1 MLLQIFLLFLV
12 GTLCYAQQSE
22 QPTLC
27 LTFDDGSV
35 DNMPGYSSEQWNKM
49 LLERLHEAKV
59 QAIFFVKGKAVD
71 NEKGRMVLQTWDE
84 AGHLI
89 ANHTYSHWFFNSKNL
104 TLHDFIVDVLKND
117 SLIKGYSHYTK
128 LFRFPYLKEGNTTEK
143 RDGFRRFLKEQNY
156 RNGYVTID
164 ASDWYVNS
172 RLLNKLKADSTA
184 DITPYRDY
192 YLQHIYDRA
201 LYYNDLAKK
210 LTGRQIK
217 HSLLLHHN
225 PAAALFMGDLI
236 AMFKAKGWKVVNA
249 SEAYSD
255 EIYNNQP
262 DILPAGES
270 LIWAMAKESGK
281 FENVLRY
288 PAEDGNYQKAEMDSL
303 DL

>member
-210 LTGRQIK
+210 LT
-217 HSLLLHHN
+217 
-225 PAAALFMGDLI
+225 
-236 AMFKAKGWKVVNA
+236 
-249 SEAYSD
+249 
-255 EIYNNQP
+255 
-262 DILPAGES
+262 
-270 LIWAMAKESGK
+270 
-281 FENVLRY
+281 
-288 PAEDGNYQKAEMDSL
+288 
-303 DL
+303 